1 MILDLYLWIKSLH
14 VVAVMSWMAGL
25 LYLPRLFVYHV
36 ENDSSED
43 LRKLFPIMEYRLYR
57 YIMNPAMIVAWASGL
72 YLALYN
78 YFFYETWFLMKF
90 ALVIAMTGAHFYLG
104 ALGRAFKAN
113 QNAHSSRFYRI
124 LNEGPT
130 LLMLAI
136 VALVIVKPF

>member
-1 MILDLYLWIKSLH
+1 MDFYLWIKSLH
-14 VVAVMSWMAGL
+14 VVAVISWMAGL

-36 ENDSSED
+36 ENASSQD
-43 LRKLFPIMEYRLYR
+43 LSKLFPIMEYRLYR
-57 YIMNPAMIVAWASGL
+57 YIMNPAMIVSWASGL
-72 YLALYN
+72 FLAIYS

-90 ALVIAMTGAHFYLG
+90 ALVIAMTGTHFYLG

-113 QNAHSSRFYRI
+113 QNTRNSRFYRM
-124 LNEGPT
+124 LNEAPT

>member
-1 MILDLYLWIKSLH
+1 MDIYLWIKSLH
-14 VVAVMSWMAGL
+14 VVAVISWMAGL

-36 ENDSSED
+36 ENASSQD
-43 LRKLFPIMEYRLYR
+43 LNKLFPIMEYRLYR
-57 YIMNPAMIVAWASGL
+57 YIMNPAMIVSWASGL
-72 YLALYN
+72 FLAIYS

-90 ALVIAMTGAHFYLG
+90 TLVIAMTGTHFYLG

-113 QNAHSSRFYRI
+113 QNTHNSRFYRI
-124 LNEGPT
+124 LNEAPT

>member
-1 MILDLYLWIKSLH
+1 MDLYLWIKTLH
-14 VVAVMSWMAGL
+14 VVAVISWMAGL

-57 YIMNPAMIVAWASGL
+57 YIMNPAMVVAWASGL
-72 YLALYN
+72 YLALVS
-78 YFFYETWFLMKF
+78 YFFYEIWFLMKF
-90 ALVIAMTGAHFYLG
+90 SLVIVMTATHFYLG
-104 ALGRAFKAN
+104 ALGRAFKAGKN
-113 QNAHSSRFYRI
+113 THNSRFYRI
-124 LNEGPT
+124 LNEAPT